1 MLVNYGGRVTKKRSQ
16 TSRTT
21 WVWRL
26 VGIGITAFL
35 ITGWVILSPWQNEL
49 AINSEVPTTTAE
61 SVPALA
67 PLDTPVNTEFVWQV
81 TKVVDGDTIWVEG
94 VGERLKVRLI
104 GVDTPETLHPTKG
117 VECFGPES
125 TDFAKDTLEG
135 TQVAIVTDPSQGKVD
150 KYGRTLAYVFSL
162 DGQLFQELLVLGG
175 YSYEYT
181 FDRPY
186 MYRDLLIEAE
196 EQARIDGA
204 GLWSACPSE

>member
-1 MLVNYGGRVTKKRSQ
+1 MTKKRSQ
-16 TSRTT
+16 TSRTI

-35 ITGWVILSPWQNEL
+35 LMGWVILSPWQNEL

-67 PLDTPVNTEFVWQV
+67 PRGTPVNTEFVWQV